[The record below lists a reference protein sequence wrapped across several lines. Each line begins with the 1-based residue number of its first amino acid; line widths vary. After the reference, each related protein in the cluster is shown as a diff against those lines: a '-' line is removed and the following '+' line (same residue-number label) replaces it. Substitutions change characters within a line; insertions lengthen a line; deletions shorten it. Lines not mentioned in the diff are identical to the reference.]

1 MRHGTHMNA
10 SWHTHECAIHT
21 PAPGSNRHE
30 RIVSHTNETCHTYQ
44 WVINTQPPPTP
55 TNGSLTLPPPPTTYE
70 WVINTRTPSHTNPQ
84 KISHSNPIH
93 LNLQPKIA
101 GTKKEEKGRV
111 VGNTSQPSTKNRRD
125 KKGREHYYTPAR
137 IEHYY
142 TPARIQRRAIYK
154 KRSFT

>member
-10 SWHTHECAIHT
+10 PSTLPPPVQIDMSESC
-21 PAPGSNRHE
+21 
-30 RIVSHTNETCHTYQ
+30 RIQMKHATHTNGSLTLNLLPHHT
-44 WVINTQPPPTP
+44 NR
-55 TNGSLTLPPPPTTYE
+55 SLTLPPPPTTYE